1 MRLPT
6 DIINLILSYA
16 AWSPIFSVYDAA
28 CWHEV
33 PESCLGIC
41 DQGGRA
47 ELYPMYGFV
56 PVELPM
62 W

>member
-1 MRLPT
+1 MQLPT
-6 DIINLILSYA
+6 DIIKLILSYA

-33 PESCLGIC
+33 PEGCLG
-41 DQGGRA
+41 
-47 ELYPMYGFV
+47 MYGFV
-56 PVELPM
+56 PDASIELPM